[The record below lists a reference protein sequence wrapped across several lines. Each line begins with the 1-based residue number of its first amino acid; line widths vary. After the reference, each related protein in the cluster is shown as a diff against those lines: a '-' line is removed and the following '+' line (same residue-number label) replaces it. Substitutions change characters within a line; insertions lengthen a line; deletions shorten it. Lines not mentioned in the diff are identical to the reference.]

1 MNWIKKGAFFS
12 VKVLVCV
19 FSVLTV
25 IMVGIR
31 PVCKQLLS
39 MTLLCA
45 KPQLRCLLCAI
56 CLYFTKNVSF
66 NLSAMP
72 ADCLGS
78 LAVRAVCCIIAVTMC
93 KLSVTALHECFNPH
107 DSVARKKTASA
118 GPSET
123 RRVSD
128 IVLFASGYVEILICS

>member
-1 MNWIKKGAFFS
+1 M
-12 VKVLVCV
+12 CV
-19 FSVLTV
+19 FCVLTV
-25 IMVGIR
+25 IVVGIR

-45 KPQLRCLLCAI
+45 KPPLRCLLCAI
-56 CLYFTKNVSF
+56 CLYLTKNVSF

-78 LAVRAVCCIIAVTMC
+78 LAVRAVCCIIAVIMC

-107 DSVARKKTASA
+107 GSVARKKTASA

-128 IVLFASGYVEILICS
+128 IVLFASGYIEIPICS